1 MVNLSTDVVFIQLHF
16 SGEDL
21 KDKSNTWNNTTTVV
35 TVIAVVIIIAFSLG
49 IVLCKCH
56 NKRQLRRDTS
66 EPIDQDTV
74 LMSRAT

>member
-1 MVNLSTDVVFIQLHF
+1 MVFIQLLF

-21 KDKSNTWNNTTTVV
+21 EDKSNTWNNTTTAV
-35 TVIAVVIIIAFSLG
+35 TVIALVIIIAFIIIAI
-49 IVLCKCH
+49 IVLCKCR
-56 NKRQLRRDTS
+56 NKRKLRRDTS